1 MIERTLIILKPD
13 AIQRGLMGRIL
24 NRFEEKGLKVVGA
37 KFQLLPRALVEKHYE
52 PHKAKPFYPGLVDYM
67 CKGPVLVL
75 CLEGPFCIEACRNL
89 MGATFGYKAAAGT
102 IRGDFT
108 ASKGMNLVH
117 GSDSPE
123 AARHEIELFFRSEEL
138 VAYELGNSAWM
149 CSDED
154 RKSAS

>member
-13 AIQRGLMGRIL
+13 AVQRGLMGRIL
-24 NRFEEKGLKVVGA
+24 TRFEEKGLKVVGTKLA
-37 KFQLLPRALVEKHYE
+37 VLARALVEKHYE
-52 PHKAKPFYPGLVDYM
+52 PHKGKPFYPGLVDYM
-67 CKGPVLVL
+67 TKGPVLVL
-75 CLEGPFCIEACRNL
+75 CFEGPFCIEASRKL
-89 MGATFGYKAAAGT
+89 MGATFGYKAEPGT

-123 AARHEIELFFRSEEL
+123 SARREIELFFKPEEL
-138 VAYELGNSAWM
+138 LTYELQNSPWM

-154 RKSAS
+154 RKAAS

>member
-24 NRFEEKGLKVVGA
+24 ARFEEKGLKVAGA
-37 KFQLLPRALVEKHYE
+37 KLQVLPKTLVQKHYE
-52 PHKAKPFYPGLVDYM
+52 PHQSKPFYPGLVDYM
-67 CKGPVLVL
+67 TRGPVLVL
-75 CLEGPFCIEACRNL
+75 CLEGPFCIEASRKL
-89 MGATFGYKAAAGT
+89 MGATFGYKAEPGT

-117 GSDSPE
+117 GSDSAE
-123 AARHEIELFFRSEEL
+123 SAKREIELFFRPEEL
-138 VAYELGNSAWM
+138 VTYELQNSPWM

-154 RKSAS
+154 RKATS